1 MAGTRKTPCN
11 TCLIWRVG
19 LAITVLVLIAMW
31 AVPRL

>member
-11 TCLIWRVG
+11 TCLVWRAG
-19 LAITVLVLIAMW
+19 LAIAVLVLIAVW